1 MEEHVQILVEADER
15 FAQIVAEYGMP
26 SFPSRPEGFE
36 SMVRTILEQQ
46 VSLNSARAIFYR
58 LKEAIGDLTPENTLQ
73 LTEEEIRSCGVTR
86 QKTVYIKALAQ
97 AVVDGDVGFERYKTM
112 HPDNVREELIKVK
125 GIGNWTIDVYLM
137 FSLRSPDILPLGD
150 IGILASIK
158 DLWGLTMMADILDLT
173 KTWSP
178 YRTAAAFLLWHYY
191 LEKRGRKFPH

>member
-1 MEEHVQILVEADER
+1 MDEHVQILVEADER
-15 FAQIVAEYGMP
+15 FAHIVSEYGMP
-26 SFPSRPEGFE
+26 FFPSRPEGFE

-46 VSLNSARAIFYR
+46 VSLNSARAVYYK
-58 LKEAIGDLTPENTLQ
+58 LKEATGDLTPENVLN
-73 LTEEEIRSCGVTR
+73 LTGDEIRACGITR
-86 QKTVYIKALAQ
+86 QKTIYIKALAQ
-97 AVVDGDVGFERYKTM
+97 AIVDGDVGFERYKTM
-112 HPDNVREELIKVK
+112 HPDDVRQELIKVK

-158 DLWGLTMMADILDLT
+158 DLWGLTMMADILELT
-173 KTWSP
+173 KAWSP